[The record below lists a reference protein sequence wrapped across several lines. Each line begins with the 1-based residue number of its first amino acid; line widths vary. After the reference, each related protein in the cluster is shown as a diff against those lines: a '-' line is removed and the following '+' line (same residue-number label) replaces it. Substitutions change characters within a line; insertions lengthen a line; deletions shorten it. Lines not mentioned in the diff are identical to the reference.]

1 MTSKRRLTPKRDPS
15 VRAASARTLRDEDYR
30 RLLSFRTELRDFLRW
45 SDEAAHDAGL
55 TPALHQLLLVI
66 RGHPS
71 PPGPTIGEAAEML
84 HIRHHSVVELA
95 QRAEAAGLVVRV
107 RDEQDMR
114 RLRLRL
120 TNRGQL
126 DLDALTRG
134 HLPRIEALA
143 RALDAVMVR

>member
-1 MTSKRRLTPKRDPS
+1 VVGRS
-15 VRAASARTLRDEDYR
+15 VASCQIEENRSED
-30 RLLSFRTELRDFLRW
+30 
-45 SDEAAHDAGL
+45 AAHDAGV
-55 TPALHQLLLVI
+55 TPALHQLLLVV
-66 RGHPS
+66 RGHS
-71 PPGPTIGEAAEML
+71 SAEGPTIGEVAEML

-120 TNRGQL
+120 TNQGHL
-126 DLDALTRG
+126 NLDALTRQ

-143 RALDAVMVR
+143 QALDAVMGR